1 MNNFDNRSRAGYL
14 IVSRGARTA
23 LDIAPASAPL
33 ANSLISL
40 LLKNVCSGVKKNS
53 QDNQL
58 QIHDQVHKSHKKF
71 MRK

>member
-1 MNNFDNRSRAGYL
+1 MSRAGYL

-40 LLKNVCSGVKKNS
+40 LLQNVCSGAKKKNS
-53 QDNQL
+53 QDNN
-58 QIHDQVHKSHKKF
+58 KSMTRF
-71 MRK
+71 TRVIRNL